1 MEQVINSL
9 IDSSTWPI
17 LTAFLLGLLTS
28 VSPCTFTTN
37 LMVLGFIGKDMSGGR
52 QVFVKGICY
61 TLGRTISY
69 TLLGLVCIR
78 VLKQGASTFTVQS
91 FISSYGGYVLA
102 PTLIIYGL
110 FLLFGNK
117 LPLGRFGFRPSEANK
132 KLQGNVGA
140 LVLGLLFA
148 LAFCPVSG
156 VFYFGMLLPMAAL
169 EPDGYL
175 FSRHLCLW
183 CQHLSSAYCLDCCLR
198 HFRFGAFLQPRK
210 HASKVAEHHCRYS
223 IHYYRY
229 LRVLPLLSAD
239 YIINN

>member
-9 IDSSTWPI
+9 IDNSTWPI

-175 FSRHLCLW
+175 FPAIFAIGASILVVLIAWIVAFGISGLGRFYNRVNTLQKWLNIIVGIAFI
-183 CQHLSSAYCLDCCLR
+183 LSL
-198 HFRFGAFLQPRK
+198 
-210 HASKVAEHHCRYS
+210 
-223 IHYYRY
+223 IH
-229 LRVLPLLSAD
+229 
-239 YIINN
+239 I

>member
-1 MEQVINSL
+1 MEQLINSL

-37 LMVLGFIGKDMSGGR
+37 VMVLGFIGKDMAGGR

-69 TLLGLVCIR
+69 TVLGLVCIR
-78 VLKQGASTFTVQS
+78 VLKQGASTFAVQS
-91 FISSYGGYVLA
+91 FISNYGDYVLA

-148 LAFCPVSG
+148 LAFCPISG

-175 FSRHLCLW
+175 FPAVFAIGASILVVLIAWIIAFGISGLGRFYNRVNTLQKWLNIIVGVAFIVTGIYEFCL
-183 CQHLSSAYCLDCCLR
+183 YY
-198 HFRFGAFLQPRK
+198 LQ
-210 HASKVAEHHCRYS
+210 
-223 IHYYRY
+223 
-229 LRVLPLLSAD
+229 
-239 YIINN
+239 II

>member
-37 LMVLGFIGKDMSGGR
+37 VMVLGFIGKDMSGGR

-61 TLGRTISY
+61 TLGRIISY

-175 FSRHLCLW
+175 FPAIFAMGASILVVLIAWIVAFGISGLGRFYNRVNTLQKWLNIIVGIAFIITGIYEFCL
-183 CQHLSSAYCLDCCLR
+183 YY
-198 HFRFGAFLQPRK
+198 LQ
-210 HASKVAEHHCRYS
+210 
-223 IHYYRY
+223 
-229 LRVLPLLSAD
+229 
-239 YIINN
+239 II

>member
-148 LAFCPVSG
+148 LAFCPISG

-175 FSRHLCLW
+175 FPAIFAIGASILVVLIAWIVAFGISGLGRFYNRVNTLQKWLNIIVGIAFIITGIYEFCL
-183 CQHLSSAYCLDCCLR
+183 YY
-198 HFRFGAFLQPRK
+198 LQ
-210 HASKVAEHHCRYS
+210 
-223 IHYYRY
+223 
-229 LRVLPLLSAD
+229 
-239 YIINN
+239 II

>member
-1 MEQVINSL
+1 MEQLINSL

-37 LMVLGFIGKDMSGGR
+37 VMVLGFIGKDMAGSR

-69 TLLGLVCIR
+69 TVLGLVCIR
-78 VLKQGASTFTVQS
+78 VLKQGANTFAVQS
-91 FISSYGGYVLA
+91 FISNYGGYVLA
-102 PTLIIYGL
+102 PTLILYGL

-148 LAFCPVSG
+148 LAFCPISG
-156 VFYFGMLLPMAAL
+156 VFYFGMLLPMATL

-175 FSRHLCLW
+175 FPAVFAIGASILVVLIAWIIAFSISGLGRFYNLVNNLQKWLNIIVGVAFIVTGIYEFCL
-183 CQHLSSAYCLDCCLR
+183 YY
-198 HFRFGAFLQPRK
+198 LQ
-210 HASKVAEHHCRYS
+210 
-223 IHYYRY
+223 
-229 LRVLPLLSAD
+229 
-239 YIINN
+239 II

>member
-1 MEQVINSL
+1 MEQLINSL

-37 LMVLGFIGKDMSGGR
+37 VMVLGFIGKDMAGGR

-69 TLLGLVCIR
+69 TVLGLVCIR
-78 VLKQGASTFTVQS
+78 VLKQGASTFAVQS
-91 FISSYGGYVLA
+91 FISNYGGYVLA

-148 LAFCPVSG
+148 LAFCPISG

-175 FSRHLCLW
+175 FPAVFAIGASILVVLIAWIIAFGISGLGRFYNRVNTLQKWLNIIVGVAFIVTGIYEFCL
-183 CQHLSSAYCLDCCLR
+183 YY
-198 HFRFGAFLQPRK
+198 LQ
-210 HASKVAEHHCRYS
+210 
-223 IHYYRY
+223 
-229 LRVLPLLSAD
+229 
-239 YIINN
+239 II

>member
-1 MEQVINSL
+1 MEQLINSL

-37 LMVLGFIGKDMSGGR
+37 VMVLGFIGKDMAGSR

-69 TLLGLVCIR
+69 TVLGLVCIR
-78 VLKQGASTFTVQS
+78 VLKQGASTFVVQS
-91 FISSYGGYVLA
+91 FISNYGGYVLA

-148 LAFCPVSG
+148 LAFCPISG

-175 FSRHLCLW
+175 FPAVFAIGASILVVLIAWIIAFGISGLGRFYNRVNTLQKWLNTIVGVAFIVTGIYEFCL
-183 CQHLSSAYCLDCCLR
+183 YY
-198 HFRFGAFLQPRK
+198 LQ
-210 HASKVAEHHCRYS
+210 
-223 IHYYRY
+223 
-229 LRVLPLLSAD
+229 
-239 YIINN
+239 II

>member
-91 FISSYGGYVLA
+91 FISSYGGYVLV
-102 PTLIIYGL
+102 PTHI
-110 FLLFGNK
+110 
-117 LPLGRFGFRPSEANK
+117 
-132 KLQGNVGA
+132 
-140 LVLGLLFA
+140 
-148 LAFCPVSG
+148 
-156 VFYFGMLLPMAAL
+156 
-169 EPDGYL
+169 
-175 FSRHLCLW
+175 RHSC
-183 CQHLSSAYCLDCCLR
+183 
-198 HFRFGAFLQPRK
+198 
-210 HASKVAEHHCRYS
+210 
-223 IHYYRY
+223 
-229 LRVLPLLSAD
+229 
-239 YIINN
+239 

>member
-78 VLKQGASTFTVQS
+78 VLKQSASTFTVQS

-175 FSRHLCLW
+175 FPAIFAIGASILVVLIAWIVAFGISGLGRFYNRVNTLQKWLNIIVGIAFIITGIYEFCL
-183 CQHLSSAYCLDCCLR
+183 YY
-198 HFRFGAFLQPRK
+198 LQ
-210 HASKVAEHHCRYS
+210 
-223 IHYYRY
+223 
-229 LRVLPLLSAD
+229 
-239 YIINN
+239 II

>member
-9 IDSSTWPI
+9 IDNSTWPI

-175 FSRHLCLW
+175 FPAIFAIGASILVVLIAWIVAFGISGLGRFYNRVNTLQKWLNIIVGIAFIITGIYEFCL
-183 CQHLSSAYCLDCCLR
+183 YY
-198 HFRFGAFLQPRK
+198 LQ
-210 HASKVAEHHCRYS
+210 
-223 IHYYRY
+223 
-229 LRVLPLLSAD
+229 
-239 YIINN
+239 II

>member
-37 LMVLGFIGKDMSGGR
+37 VMVLGFIGKDMAGGR
-52 QVFVKGICY
+52 QVFVNGICY

-175 FSRHLCLW
+175 FPAIFAIGASILVVLIAWIVAFGISGLGRFYNRVNTLQKWLNIIVGIAFIITGIYEFCL
-183 CQHLSSAYCLDCCLR
+183 YY
-198 HFRFGAFLQPRK
+198 LQ
-210 HASKVAEHHCRYS
+210 
-223 IHYYRY
+223 
-229 LRVLPLLSAD
+229 
-239 YIINN
+239 II

>member
-9 IDSSTWPI
+9 IDNSTWPI

-37 LMVLGFIGKDMSGGR
+37 VMVLGFIGKDMSGGR

-175 FSRHLCLW
+175 FPAIFAIGASILVVLIAWIVAFGISGLGRFYNRVNTLQKWLNIIVGIAFIITGIYEFCL
-183 CQHLSSAYCLDCCLR
+183 YY
-198 HFRFGAFLQPRK
+198 LQ
-210 HASKVAEHHCRYS
+210 
-223 IHYYRY
+223 
-229 LRVLPLLSAD
+229 
-239 YIINN
+239 II

>member
-78 VLKQGASTFTVQS
+78 VLKQGASTFAVQS

-175 FSRHLCLW
+175 FPAIFAIGASILVVLIAWIVAFGISGLGRFYNRVNTLQKWLNIIVGIAFIITGIYEFCL
-183 CQHLSSAYCLDCCLR
+183 YY
-198 HFRFGAFLQPRK
+198 LQ
-210 HASKVAEHHCRYS
+210 
-223 IHYYRY
+223 
-229 LRVLPLLSAD
+229 
-239 YIINN
+239 II

>member
-37 LMVLGFIGKDMSGGR
+37 VMVLGFIGKDMSGGR

-69 TLLGLVCIR
+69 MLLGLVCIR

-175 FSRHLCLW
+175 FPAIFAIGASILVVLIAWIVAFGISGLGRFYNRVNTLQKWLNIIVGIAFIITGIYEFCL
-183 CQHLSSAYCLDCCLR
+183 YY
-198 HFRFGAFLQPRK
+198 LQ
-210 HASKVAEHHCRYS
+210 
-223 IHYYRY
+223 
-229 LRVLPLLSAD
+229 
-239 YIINN
+239 II

>member
-9 IDSSTWPI
+9 IDNSTWPI

-37 LMVLGFIGKDMSGGR
+37 VMVLGFIGKDMSGGR

-117 LPLGRFGFRPSEANK
+117 LPLGRFCLLYTSDAADDI
-132 KLQGNVGA
+132 A
-140 LVLGLLFA
+140 LV
-148 LAFCPVSG
+148 
-156 VFYFGMLLPMAAL
+156 
-169 EPDGYL
+169 
-175 FSRHLCLW
+175 
-183 CQHLSSAYCLDCCLR
+183 
-198 HFRFGAFLQPRK
+198 
-210 HASKVAEHHCRYS
+210 
-223 IHYYRY
+223 
-229 LRVLPLLSAD
+229 
-239 YIINN
+239 

>member
-1 MEQVINSL
+1 M
-9 IDSSTWPI
+9 
-17 LTAFLLGLLTS
+17 
-28 VSPCTFTTN
+28 
-37 LMVLGFIGKDMSGGR
+37 
-52 QVFVKGICY
+52 
-61 TLGRTISY
+61 
-69 TLLGLVCIR
+69 
-78 VLKQGASTFTVQS
+78 
-91 FISSYGGYVLA
+91 LA

-175 FSRHLCLW
+175 FP
-183 CQHLSSAYCLDCCLR
+183 AI
-198 HFRFGAFLQPRK
+198 FAFGASILVVLIAWIVAFGISGLGRFYNRVNTLQK
-210 HASKVAEHHCRYS
+210 WLNIIVGIAFIITGIYEFCL
-223 IHYYRY
+223 YY
-229 LRVLPLLSAD
+229 LQ
-239 YIINN
+239 II